1 MKKTL
6 NGERTNKKKLIGL
19 TMLAA
24 ATAAL
29 LGACGNGSDSGAST
43 SSNGKS
49 SDTVTIGVLQ
59 PVEHGSL
66 DAAYEGF
73 KEGLAENGYKEGDN
87 VTFEYS
93 NAQNDQAQ
101 LKSMSEKLV
110 KDKPALL
117 LGIGTP
123 AAQSLLNETTE
134 IPMVVTAVT
143 DPVDAKLVSSL
154 EKPGG
159 NVTGTTDM
167 VSIDKQIE
175 LLLSIVP
182 EAKTIGIMYNAG
194 EPNSKIQADLAEE
207 ALTKA
212 GVKTKVL
219 TANSTNDV
227 QQVTTSLAKDVDG
240 IYIPTDNTFASAAAV
255 IGDVAKELKVPIVP
269 ASTDQVTEGGLAT
282 IGIDYHALGKQT
294 GEMAAKILKGDAAPA
309 DMPIESAADLELVVN
324 EDMAKALG
332 IDPDSIKAPE

>member
-1 MKKTL
+1 MKK
-6 NGERTNKKKLIGL
+6 RIIGL
-19 TMLAA
+19 GLL

-29 LGACGNGSDSGAST
+29 VLGACGNDKKDSG
-43 SSNGKS
+43 S
-49 SDTVTIGVLQ
+49 SDDSITIGVLQ

-73 KEGLAENGYKEGDN
+73 KEGLAENGYKEGEN

-93 NAQNDQAQ
+93 NAQNDQSQ
-101 LKSMSEKLV
+101 LKTMSEKLV
-110 KDKPALL
+110 KEKPELL

-143 DPVDAKLVSSL
+143 DLVGAKLVKSD
-154 EKPGG
+154 EEPGG

-167 VSIDKQIE
+167 VSIEKQIE

-182 EAKTIGIMYNAG
+182 DAKTIGIMYNAG
-194 EPNSKIQADLAEE
+194 EANSKIQADLAEE
-207 ALTKA
+207 ALKKA
-212 GVKTKVL
+212 GVGVKVL

-240 IYIPTDNTFASAAAV
+240 IYIPTDNTFASASAV
-255 IGDVAKELKVPIVP
+255 IGDVAKEQKIPIVP
-269 ASTDQVTEGGLAT
+269 ASIDQVKEGGLAT
-282 IGIDYHALGKQT
+282 IGIDYHSLGKQT
-294 GEMAAKILKGDAAPA
+294 GVMAAKILKGDAEPA
-309 DMPIESAADLELVVN
+309 TMPVESADELELYVN
-324 EDMAKALG
+324 EDMAAVLG
-332 IDPDSIKAPE
+332 IDPDSIQTPK